1 MAWTQP
7 ITDRTTLDIDK
18 LQEYDEI
25 GYKNLTNDQ
34 KAEWLLGM
42 KGALNAS
49 DLNRI
54 ESNQQFILNLLSA
67 QYALTFKTNWL
78 MTDFVEDSD
87 ENRILMNLKT
97 LMQPFNFEEE
107 PQVPE
112 KPLNYFEKINQIENI
127 ILQMY
132 DKYYSKIKYYE
143 FQTDNGEDFLVD
155 DENFIVN
162 DNILRYGF
170 LTNQD
175 EPFITSGD
183 EDLNVFTQQIQPS
196 FSLNDIHVDQ
206 L

>member
-1 MAWTQP
+1 MPFIQP
-7 ITDRTTLDIDK
+7 ITDRTILDIDK

-25 GYKNLTNDQ
+25 GYKNLTTEQ
-34 KAEWLLGM
+34 KNEWLSGM
-42 KGALNAS
+42 KGALNSS

-54 ESNQQFILNLLSA
+54 ESNQQYILNILSN
-67 QYALTFKTNWL
+67 QYILTFKTNWL

-97 LMQPFNFEEE
+97 LMQPFNFDEE

-127 ILQMY
+127 ILQIY
-132 DKYYSKIKYYE
+132 NKYYSKIKYYE

-162 DNILRYGF
+162 DNILRDGF

-175 EPFITSGD
+175 EPFITSDD
-183 EDLNVFTQQIQPS
+183 EDLNVFTQQI
-196 FSLNDIHVDQ
+196 
-206 L
+206 

>member
-1 MAWTQP
+1 MPFIQP
-7 ITDRTTLDIDK
+7 ITDRTILDIDK

-25 GYKNLTNDQ
+25 GYKNLTTEQ
-34 KAEWLLGM
+34 KNEWLSGM
-42 KGALNAS
+42 KGALNSS

-54 ESNQQFILNLLSA
+54 ESNQQYIFTLLSN
-67 QYALTFKTNWL
+67 QYILTFKTNWL

-132 DKYYSKIKYYE
+132 NKYYSKIKYYE

-162 DNILRYGF
+162 DNILRDGF

-175 EPFITSGD
+175 EPFITSDD
-183 EDLNVFTQQIQPS
+183 EDLNVFTQQI
-196 FSLNDIHVDQ
+196 
-206 L
+206 